1 VAGISNDESDIL
13 LLREFETSLKMSDF
27 RSEDDIARKES
38 DGAVGGGRG
47 RVRIG
52 RRARGWLSWITSDVG
67 PERPK
72 ISDLLVGSVNRLL
85 VGAWC

>member
-13 LLREFETSLKMSDF
+13 LLREFEASLKMSDF
-27 RSEDDIARKES
+27 GSEDDIARKES
-38 DGAVGGGRG
+38 DGAVGGGRR

-67 PERPK
+67 PEWPK
-72 ISDLLVGSVNRLL
+72 ISDLLVGSVKGLL